1 MKKAVLTLALLA
13 LTLPSHPVLA
23 DGAEPSLPSD
33 QRIVILPYDESDV
46 YTITTKYGYQTSLVF
61 GRDESIETISVGDRS
76 LWQIIPSGQRLF
88 IRPMDDDVITNMTII
103 TNRRSY
109 QFDLKSLP
117 ADSKDKPL
125 YVVNFKYPESKKK
138 SLARMADPVPFAVE
152 TPMPPA
158 GFTPAPVTLESKAP
172 RSSKTINYNYTYS
185 GPDALAPLKVY
196 DDGHAT
202 YFHYRSLGKDLPRIY
217 VIAAGEAEREIVF
230 YSKGND
236 LVVDEVAG
244 EFVMRHTN
252 GTVTVYNEV
261 LNPR

>member
-1 MKKAVLTLALLA
+1 MKKAVLTMALLA
-13 LTLPSHPVLA
+13 LSLPCYPALA

-117 ADSKDKPL
+117 SDSKEKPL
-125 YVVNFKYPESKKK
+125 YVVRFKYPEPKKK
-138 SLARMADPVPFAVE
+138 SLARMAEPAPAAIE
-152 TPMPPA
+152 TPMPPK
-158 GFTPAPVTLESKAP
+158 GFTPAPVNLSQTP
-172 RSSKTINYNYTYS
+172 RSSQTINYNYTYS
-185 GPDALAPLKVY
+185 GPDALAPVKVY
-196 DDGHAT
+196 DDGCAT
-202 YFHYRSLGKDLPRIY
+202 YFQYRSLGKNLPRIY
-217 VIAAGEAEREIVF
+217 IIAAGEPEREIVF

-244 EFVMRHTN
+244 EFVMRHAN
-252 GTVTVYNEV
+252 GAVTVYNEV